1 LNKDYVWGMMALGH
15 KAASIILEE
24 DMIKASIK
32 LIFPALFVCI
42 LISGCATIMEGK
54 TQSVTFNSVPSGAD
68 VYLNGKHLGKTP
80 LSLTI
85 DKPKEN
91 GQLKFSKKG
100 YKDIEIAANKKMS
113 SWLLGNII
121 FGGTFGTSTDYASGA
136 LYEYEPNNF
145 QVTLEPEGMSKLE
158 QKKFEASSVVRRY
171 VLMNYNHLAIDL
183 ANKNGEYIDS
193 LLAKLDLDQNQHQK
207 ALEDLRVRVAS
218 GMSVPQFS
226 EYIIKHYL

>member
-1 LNKDYVWGMMALGH
+1 MKT
-15 KAASIILEE
+15 
-24 DMIKASIK
+24 SIK
-32 LIFPALFVCI
+32 QIIPVLFISV

-68 VYLNGKHLGKTP
+68 VYLNGRHLGTTP
-80 LSLTI
+80 LSITI

-100 YKDIEIAANKKMS
+100 YKDIEIVANKKMS

-145 QVTLEPEGMSKLE
+145 QVTLEPEGMSRVE
-158 QKKFEASSVVRRY
+158 QEQFEARSIVRRY
-171 VLMNYNHLAIDL
+171 VLMNYNRLVIDL
-183 ANKNGEYIDS
+183 TNKNGEYIDS
-193 LLAKLDLDQNQHQK
+193 LLTKLDVNQNQHQEVI
-207 ALEDLRVRVAS
+207 ANLRLHAASDLDA
-218 GMSVPQFS
+218 PQFAH
-226 EYIIKHYL
+226 YIIKHYL

>member
-1 LNKDYVWGMMALGH
+1 MTKT
-15 KAASIILEE
+15 
-24 DMIKASIK
+24 SIK
-32 LIFPALFVCI
+32 WIVPALFVGV

-68 VYLNGKHLGKTP
+68 VYLNGRHLGKTP
-80 LSLTI
+80 LSITI

-100 YKDIEIAANKKMS
+100 YKDIELVANKKMS

-136 LYEYEPNNF
+136 MYEYEPNNY
-145 QVTLEPEGMSKLE
+145 QVTLEPKGMSELDR
-158 QKKFEASSVVRRY
+158 KKFEESGVVRRY

-183 ANKNGEYIDS
+183 ANKNGEYLDS
-193 LLAKLDLDQNQHQK
+193 LLAKLDLDQSRHAQ
-207 ALEDLRVRVAS
+207 ALEDLRIHVAS
-218 GMSVPQFS
+218 GMSSPQLS